1 MVIRS
6 FTTNCY
12 NEWSFRTSNFPQKP
26 NPPRG
31 LSTGNVKADKLSCRK
46 VSNESLSEIWKYF
59 INMLDSYKTATLII
73 DNDVALQLLESC
85 EDSLRKDPHCLH
97 WKIHMATEI
106 DALAAIKTLAVKAEK
121 AMVNRITFLTV
132 TRHKEESVRC
142 FGARLR
148 GHAKVW
154 NVSKNCSSN
163 SFEAINHTDN
173 MVCDALIER
182 LGYRDIQRVLLDQT
196 DKDMTLEGR
205 TQFKEIK
212 EDS

>member
-1 MVIRS
+1 
-6 FTTNCY
+6 
-12 NEWSFRTSNFPQKP
+12 
-26 NPPRG
+26 
-31 LSTGNVKADKLSCRK
+31 
-46 VSNESLSEIWKYF
+46 
-59 INMLDSYKTATLII
+59 
-73 DNDVALQLLESC
+73 
-85 EDSLRKDPHCLH
+85 
-97 WKIHMATEI
+97 MATEI

-132 TRHKEESVRC
+132 TQHKEEGVRC

-182 LGYRDIQRVLLDQT
+182 LGYRDIQRVLLEQT
-196 DKDMTLEGR
+196 DKDMTLEG
-205 TQFKEIK
+205 TIQFKEIK